1 MNVPAGRKVH
11 HRIGAPLGG
20 PAHLLNYLLD
30 TGSHGT
36 VANVSVNFYQ
46 KVAPDDHRFALWM
59 VDVGG
64 NDRAAASDFRAHE
77 LGGDRFGMLA
87 PKDSPRFFTADWL
100 MRAASRPR
108 FSRMAINSI
117 SGV

>member
-1 MNVPAGRKVH
+1 
-11 HRIGAPLGG
+11 
-20 PAHLLNYLLD
+20 LNFLLD

-46 KVAPDDHRFALWM
+46 IVAPDDHRFALWM

-77 LGGDRFGMLA
+77 LGRDRFGNARAEGFATILYCRLVGA
-87 PKDSPRFFTADWL
+87 CGITAEIFANGDKFHFRGDDAL
-100 MRAASRPR
+100 P
-108 FSRMAINSI
+108 
-117 SGV
+117 